1 VATTGLLQR
10 ERETATLL
18 QAALLPKVLPEAPG
32 LELAAKYLPAE
43 VGVGG
48 DWYDASLQ
56 SDGRVLLAIGD
67 VAGHGV
73 AAATTM
79 NEIRIASRAFSLRE
93 SSPSVI
99 LQKLN
104 SFSRGTHGLDLVTAL
119 IVMLDPV
126 TGEAILASAGHLPPV
141 VVHEGR
147 ADFVEMSIAP
157 PIGVSVSLP
166 EETRVVLQPGAG
178 LVLYTDGLVEQR
190 HVPID
195 ERLGELA
202 DVLSGG
208 GESATAIVEE
218 VVARMLPTGQPS
230 DDVAVIAVKRSTD
243 DGLHIR
249 LPAQSISLAP
259 IRAMMRRWLAIQGA
273 NSDETHDVV
282 LAVGELA
289 SNACIHASPMAVGT
303 LSVDARMVE
312 GVVHVVVGDEGRWRP
327 PADRGGGRGLTIVRA
342 VADTLSIESDDHGTR
357 AHIERA
363 LMSPRT
369 EAAAK

>member
-1 VATTGLLQR
+1 
-10 ERETATLL
+10 
-18 QAALLPKVLPEAPG
+18 
-32 LELAAKYLPAE
+32 
-43 VGVGG
+43 
-48 DWYDASLQ
+48 
-56 SDGRVLLAIGD
+56 
-67 VAGHGV
+67 
-73 AAATTM
+73 
-79 NEIRIASRAFSLRE
+79 
-93 SSPSVI
+93 
-99 LQKLN
+99 
-104 SFSRGTHGLDLVTAL
+104 
-119 IVMLDPV
+119 
-126 TGEAILASAGHLPPV
+126 
-141 VVHEGR
+141 
-147 ADFVEMSIAP
+147 
-157 PIGVSVSLP
+157 
-166 EETRVVLQPGAG
+166 
-178 LVLYTDGLVEQR
+178 
-190 HVPID
+190 
-195 ERLGELA
+195 
-202 DVLSGG
+202 
-208 GESATAIVEE
+208 
-218 VVARMLPTGQPS
+218 

-243 DGLHIR
+243 GGLHIR